1 MAEAGKGS
9 KPRPFSISQQEFDNR
24 WEAIF
29 GKKDKS
35 AADKSADVEITDHS
49 EEDQ

>member
-9 KPRPFSISQQEFDNR
+9 RPRPFSVSQEEFDNR

-29 GKKDKS
+29 SKKDKS
-35 AADKSADVEITDHS
+35 PDEQSADTEITDHS

>member
-9 KPRPFSISQQEFDNR
+9 RPRPFSVSQQEFDNR

-29 GKKDKS
+29 GNKDKS
-35 AADKSADVEITDHS
+35 TEDHSEDEKITDHS